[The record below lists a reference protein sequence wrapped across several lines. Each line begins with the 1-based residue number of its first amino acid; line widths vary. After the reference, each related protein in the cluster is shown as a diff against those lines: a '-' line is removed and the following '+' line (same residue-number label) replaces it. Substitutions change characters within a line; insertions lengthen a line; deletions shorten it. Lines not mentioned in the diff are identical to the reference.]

1 MSTSRE
7 TVTLVTGGGSGIG
20 AALCR
25 RLAGPGRIIFVHTGS
40 RQDAAEAVCRDLEQR
55 GAAAYPLTAD
65 FARDP
70 RAGSVLIE
78 EVKQRCGRLDQLVH
92 MAGHAERRTIGALDE
107 TAFERSLATI
117 LRSFFHLATTAL
129 PLLRASGAGRV
140 VVAGSYV
147 AHAFR
152 FEQDLLFPAT
162 AAAKGG
168 LLAMTRALAA
178 QLARDRVTVNC
189 VAPGCIHKEPGAHT
203 SINEQVKERLAS
215 LIPLGRYGEP
225 DEVAATIEFLLSPPA
240 AYITGQCIHVDGG
253 ITL

>member
-1 MSTSRE
+1 MNASRE

-25 RLAGPGRIIFVHTGS
+25 RLAAPGRILFVHTGTRS
-40 RQDAAEAVCRDLEQR
+40 AAAEAVCRELEQR
-55 GAAAYPLTAD
+55 GAAAYPVVAD

-70 RAGSVLIE
+70 RSAGSLVK
-78 EVKQRCGRLDQLVH
+78 EVEQRCGRLDQLVH
-92 MAGHAERRTIGALDE
+92 MAGYAERRRIGVLDE
-107 TAFERSLATI
+107 AGFEDSLATI
-117 LRSFFHLATTAL
+117 LRSFFHLATAAL
-129 PLLRASGAGRV
+129 PLLRASGNGRV
-140 VVAGSYV
+140 VAAGSFV

-178 QLARDRVTVNC
+178 QLAPDRVTVNC
-189 VAPGCIHKEPGAHT
+189 VAPGCIHKEAGAHMST
-203 SINEQVKERLAS
+203 NEAAKQRLTA
-215 LIPLGRYGEP
+215 LIPLGRYGER
-225 DEVAATIEFLLSPPA
+225 DEVAATIEFLLSQSA
-240 AYITGQCIHVDGG
+240 GYITGQCIHVDGG